1 MTFQIQM
8 HSWFFFLCINTSKGK
23 NWLTEQVLFIIQG
36 SLFMNSFKDFLGVGF
51 YNPVTIML
59 SNLEANRNIFRE
71 SSNSWSICLQ
81 STTYYV
87 LLKPASTQSNISLE
101 ANHNIFRES
110 KNLSIRSQNMAYYMC
125 ALLNKWAS
133 AQLNINL
140 QETSWQNG
148 YLQCSFFLKL

>member
-1 MTFQIQM
+1 
-8 HSWFFFLCINTSKGK
+8 
-23 NWLTEQVLFIIQG
+23 
-36 SLFMNSFKDFLGVGF
+36 MNSFKDFLGVGF

-148 YLQCSFFLKL
+148 YLQCSFFWNYNRALKFWHNFLLKTLFLWHTKYMFTHNFFFITSDHST